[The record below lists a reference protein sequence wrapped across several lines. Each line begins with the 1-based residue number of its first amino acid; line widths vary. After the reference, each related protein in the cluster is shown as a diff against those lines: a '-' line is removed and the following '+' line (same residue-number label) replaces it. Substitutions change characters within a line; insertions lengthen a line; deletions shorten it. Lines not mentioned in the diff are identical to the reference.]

1 MTKQTIK
8 SDFESMMRTFGCAN
22 VTVRYGGSTFDGLLP
37 IVSTER
43 RLMMQG
49 ADPSWSGTIYI
60 RRENIRNKEI
70 KSGETIEVKRES
82 DQAYRRYRVGSPS
95 DYAEAFI
102 AINLESQ
109 HRG

>member
-1 MTKQTIK
+1 MNKQTIK
-8 SDFESMMRTFGCAN
+8 NDFESMMRTFGCAN

-37 IVSTER
+37 FISTER

-49 ADPSWSGTIYI
+49 ADPSWSGTLYI
-60 RRENIRNKEI
+60 RRENIRNREV
-70 KSGETIEVKRES
+70 KSGDAIEVKREEDKS
-82 DQAYRRYRVGSPS
+82 YSKYKVGSPA
-95 DYAEAFI
+95 DYAESFI